1 MINLRQLAGYAAVVL
16 GNGSLLAAG
25 ASWPD
30 VPVCLALLTIGLGLQ
45 LVALGLLFG
54 DQND

>member
-30 VPVCLALLTIGLGLQ
+30 VPVYLALLTIGLGLQ